1 MKMNESINLPKLI
14 SLIASS
20 AECSPAIARRFLHDF
35 FALIE
40 STLQHGESVS
50 IKGVGEFIRTD
61 NPTMPVKFLAD
72 KELADIAN
80 EPFAA
85 FEAVELNDGVD
96 ENILAEADDST
107 NTPVEISVHA
117 PVEAPQQVEVQQ
129 EVQEPE
135 IQPILNTQETTPQEA
150 EAESESE
157 PESKSELITESESSQ
172 ITEPQI
178 APEEDNQE
186 QEDEPDYNNEEESS
200 EVSQST
206 SHSMMWL
213 LVGLLIG
220 LIIGLVGGYFAGKA
234 MSQYTGTDEII
245 AEADSLR
252 NYVKEN
258 YSQQDSIATVD
269 STKADSVVNT
279 LSGSTPKQE
288 VAIPEPTEVY
298 DRVTT
303 TLTRLSIKHYGNKDY
318 WVFIFKANPQ
328 LKDPDRIAPGTK
340 VLIPAISS
348 FECPT
353 KSETDAK
360 ALQLLNEIKSKK

>member
-1 MKMNESINLPKLI
+1 MNESINLPKLI

-135 IQPILNTQETTPQEA
+135 
-150 EAESESE
+150 
-157 PESKSELITESESSQ
+157 SKSELIPESESPQ

-178 APEEDNQE
+178 TPEEDNQE

-328 LKDPDRIAPGTK
+328 LKDPDRIVPGTK

-348 FECPT
+348 FECPS